1 MSNGIIG
8 IPKKKIKFMVS
19 TAYIYV
25 LKNSTLG
32 AAKLPNLQLKKV
44 GPENS

>member
-19 TAYIYV
+19 TAYIC
-25 LKNSTLG
+25 
-32 AAKLPNLQLKKV
+32 LKKLNTWCSKASQSSIEESR
-44 GPENS
+44 P

>member
-8 IPKKKIKFMVS
+8 IPKKKKLNLWFLRH
-19 TAYIYV
+19 IYV